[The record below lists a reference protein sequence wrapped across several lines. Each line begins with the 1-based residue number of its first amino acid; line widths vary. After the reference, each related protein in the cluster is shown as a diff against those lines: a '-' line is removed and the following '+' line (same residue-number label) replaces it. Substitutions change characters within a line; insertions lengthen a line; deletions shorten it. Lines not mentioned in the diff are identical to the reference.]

1 MLFHKLQPQF
11 DQCSVQYQGLRYVSM
26 RNKKIDG
33 IFFVQY
39 IFYSGP
45 GRLGVHKKLP
55 TKPLSKSHIDGR
67 KEQHP
72 SIKRCNL
79 LLFADIRR

>member
-11 DQCSVQYQGLRYVSM
+11 DQCSVQYQGLRYVSV
-26 RNKKIDG
+26 KKEKKSVENV
-33 IFFVQY
+33 VQY

-67 KEQHP
+67 KE
-72 SIKRCNL
+72 
-79 LLFADIRR
+79 

>member
-11 DQCSVQYQGLRYVSM
+11 DQCSVQYQGLRYVSV

-33 IFFVQY
+33 IFFCETTVENVVQY

-67 KEQHP
+67 KE
-72 SIKRCNL
+72 
-79 LLFADIRR
+79 